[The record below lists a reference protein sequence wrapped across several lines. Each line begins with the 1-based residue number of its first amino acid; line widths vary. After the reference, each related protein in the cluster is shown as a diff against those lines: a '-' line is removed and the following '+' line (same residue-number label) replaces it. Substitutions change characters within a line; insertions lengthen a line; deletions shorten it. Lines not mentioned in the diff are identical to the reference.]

1 MPQTLQ
7 KSQEQQGNSATHLA
21 WGFPQPFTS
30 ISLLPLAVVG
40 ISSTFEPCDPV
51 HLQSV
56 LPFTG
61 PLIRRLDPS
70 KTALEAGHDV
80 AGEQFIAMQGFF
92 PRRPVGHP
100 DHEATKSPADFLQAF
115 DASDAIV

>member
-40 ISSTFEPCDPV
+40 ISSTSEPCDPV
-51 HLQSV
+51 HLQSL
-56 LPFTG
+56 LPFAG
-61 PLIRRLDPS
+61 PLVRRLDPGQ
-70 KTALEAGHDV
+70 TALEAGHDI
-80 AGEQFIAMQGFF
+80 AREQLIAVQGFF
-92 PRRPVGHP
+92 ACGPVGYP
-100 DHEATKSPADFLQAF
+100 DHEATEPPADLLQAF
-115 DASDAIV
+115 D